1 MNALLWTLA
10 GASLIPATAAVA
22 AVRREKR
29 WRDALVLAAVVAAAG
44 SCLYAATGRYND
56 WSVQTVD
63 DTTDWQLAARLTQA
77 RRAVKADAADAEAV
91 MRLAQAYYDAGRY
104 RDAVSTLE
112 EAQARFGQNLE
123 TMSLKA
129 HALYYRDGRMFSPEA
144 KRLVQAVLA
153 ANPVHV
159 PVRLLLANDAFLH
172 ERWQEAIQ
180 EWELLL
186 QSGAAESLRPA
197 IRNAVAK
204 ARERLAQ
211 SSKTNQ

>member
-10 GASLIPATAAVA
+10 GASLIPAAAAVA

-77 RRAVKADAADAEAV
+77 RRAVKADAADAGAV

-144 KRLVQAVLA
+144 RRLVQAVLA